1 MTSQPEAPMTPQL
14 GEEAPMSPQSP
25 DDTHNMNI
33 KTCRLHSHSAK
44 FPFQILDLF
53 NKRFPT
59 QRPKCPFLV
68 EAVLRKEFGKGLLK
82 SRYRLSCAESQ
93 RQRHKVRIFSFFS
106 LQDNQE

>member
-14 GEEAPMSPQSP
+14 GEEAPMSPQSS

-59 QRPKCPFLV
+59 QRPKCPLFGGGSFKKGI
-68 EAVLRKEFGKGLLK
+68 RKGTFK
-82 SRYRLSCAESQ
+82 
-93 RQRHKVRIFSFFS
+93 I
-106 LQDNQE
+106 